1 MSTHF
6 SKRIAFTAALTIAL
20 AIFPSLHSS
29 AQQRMVFA
37 TPEDAVTALITA
49 LKKNDNTALSA
60 LLGPGSEDVISSGD
74 DVADANA
81 HKQFVEDYEAKHSLV
96 KEEDGSMT
104 LQVGEEEYPLPIPIV
119 AAEGK
124 WYLDGAAGAQELIYR
139 RVGRNE
145 LGAISVCRG
154 FIDAQIEYAAQGHDG
169 NPPGIFAAKLRS
181 DPGMHNGL
189 YWPTTETE
197 APSPAGKAVARAM
210 AEGYKAV
217 TGKRKPYHGYF
228 YRGLFAQGTNAE
240 GGAREYF
247 VDGVL
252 AEGVALIAWP
262 ADYGASGVMTFI
274 VNLDGVVYQ
283 QDLGEDTAEKVSAIQ
298 EFNPDSS
305 WTVVESQVD
314 F

>member
-1 MSTHF
+1 M
-6 SKRIAFTAALTIAL
+6 LP
-20 AIFPSLHSS
+20 AIQAS
-29 AQQRMVFA
+29 AQDRAYFA
-37 TPEDAVTALITA
+37 TPEEAVTALIDT
-49 LKKNDNTALSA
+49 LKKNDNVALAA
-60 LLGPGSEDVISSGD
+60 LLGPGSEDVVSSGD

-81 HKQFVEDYEAKHSLV
+81 RKEFVADYEAKHALV

-104 LQVGEEEYPLPIPIV
+104 LQVGEEDWPLPIPIV

-124 WYLDGAAGAQELIYR
+124 WYLDGAAGAEELIFR

-145 LGAISVCRG
+145 LGAIAVCRG

-181 DPGMHNGL
+181 DPGLHNGL
-189 YWPTTETE
+189 YWPTTEAE
-197 APSPAGKAVARAM
+197 PPSPAGEAVARAM
-210 AEGYKAV
+210 AEGYRAV

-228 YRGLFAQGTNAE
+228 YRALFAQGEHAE
-240 GGAREYF
+240 GGAREYY

-252 AEGVALIAWP
+252 SEGVALIAWP

-274 VNLDGVVYQ
+274 VNLDGVVFQ

-298 EFNPDSS
+298 EFDPDSS

>member
-1 MSTHF
+1 MIYSMTR
-6 SKRIAFTAALTIAL
+6 RITFAAALL
-20 AIFPSLHSS
+20 AAAAMLPAIHASS
-29 AQQRMVFA
+29 QDRAYFA
-37 TPEDAVTALITA
+37 TPEEAVTALIDT
-49 LKKNDNTALSA
+49 LKKNDNAALTA
-60 LLGPGSEDVISSGD
+60 LLGPGSEDVVSSGD

-81 HKQFVEDYEAKHSLV
+81 RKEFVADYEAKHALV

-104 LQVGEEEYPLPIPIV
+104 LQVGEEDWPLPIPIV
-119 AAEGK
+119 TADGK
-124 WYLDGAAGAQELIYR
+124 WYLDGAAGAEELIFR

-145 LGAISVCRG
+145 LGAIAVCRG

-181 DPGMHNGL
+181 DPGLHNGL
-189 YWPTTETE
+189 YWPTTEAE
-197 APSPAGKAVARAM
+197 PPSPAGEAVAGAM
-210 AEGYKAV
+210 AEGYRAV

-228 YRGLFAQGTNAE
+228 YRPLFAQGEHAE
-240 GGAREYF
+240 GGAREYY

-252 AEGVALIAWP
+252 SDGVALLAWP
-262 ADYGASGVMTFI
+262 ADYKASGVMTFI

-298 EFNPDSS
+298 EFDPDSS